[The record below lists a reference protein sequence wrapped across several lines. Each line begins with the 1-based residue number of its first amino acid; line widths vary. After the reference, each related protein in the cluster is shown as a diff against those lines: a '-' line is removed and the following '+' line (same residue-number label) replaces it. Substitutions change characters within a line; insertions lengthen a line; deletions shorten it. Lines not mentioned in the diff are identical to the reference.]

1 MLLGNLMTMYEL
13 DNLQKLSNGGILQI
27 NLWRIPM
34 PVLSHYNAEA
44 YFSSKN
50 FCEQKLLR
58 MKKNAR
64 FLRIAYIN
72 FLRID

>member
-1 MLLGNLMTMYEL
+1 M
-13 DNLQKLSNGGILQI
+13 
-27 NLWRIPM
+27 PM

-58 MKKNAR
+58 MKKVAR
-64 FLRIAYIN
+64 FLHIACIN
-72 FLRID
+72 FYELIKKEIFECINILESIKYEILTEINFRKL

>member
-1 MLLGNLMTMYEL
+1 
-13 DNLQKLSNGGILQI
+13 
-27 NLWRIPM
+27 M

>member
-1 MLLGNLMTMYEL
+1 M
-13 DNLQKLSNGGILQI
+13 
-27 NLWRIPM
+27 PM
-34 PVLSHYNAEA
+34 PVLRSRNLSHYNAEA

-50 FCEQKLLR
+50 FCEQKILR

>member
-1 MLLGNLMTMYEL
+1 MTIYEL
-13 DNLQKLSNGGILQI
+13 ENLQKLSNGGILQI
-27 NLWRIPM
+27 NLWRMPM
-34 PVLSHYNAEA
+34 PVLRSRNLSHYNAEA